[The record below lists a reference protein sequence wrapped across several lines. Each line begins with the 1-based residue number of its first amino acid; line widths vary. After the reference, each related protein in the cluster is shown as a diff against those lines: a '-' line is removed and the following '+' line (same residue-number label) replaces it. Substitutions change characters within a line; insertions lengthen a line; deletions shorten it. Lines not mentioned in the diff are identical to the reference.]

1 MLTSYFKQFVL
12 KLYALCNYIA
22 HFVTAKVPPQR
33 QIASQHQT
41 HDMQRDNVAIVGG
54 QGQLSQ
60 QQQQQASLFLQQ
72 QQHRESPVTA
82 SAASTGQ
89 TESRSQERVAGY
101 SYPAYQTVNPSS
113 SEISAYHQHAAVY
126 QNFLYPQLAAQ
137 QAFTS
142 LAGGTAIRQSGIG
155 EDSMKSATLL
165 DCKTIVEY
173 L

>member
-1 MLTSYFKQFVL
+1 M
-12 KLYALCNYIA
+12 KLCALSNYIA
-22 HFVTAKVPPQR
+22 HFVAAKVPPQR

-41 HDMQRDNVAIVGG
+41 HDVQRDNVAIVGG

-72 QQHRESPVTA
+72 QQQHRASPVTA

-113 SEISAYHQHAAVY
+113 SELSAYHQHAAVY

-155 EDSMKSATLL
+155 EDSVKSATLL